1 MAPGVAL
8 AVIVKLVAAVRAVT
22 VYVLPVP
29 VLQVTPNR
37 VASEGSSNTKIW
49 LLAVTAVVFT
59 TTVVAG
65 LAMATLP
72 ADAAAHTAGDADE
85 LQLVAVLMPELI
97 LNIPAPS
104 DLISPLA
111 SAPGTVHV

>member
-1 MAPGVAL
+1 
-8 AVIVKLVAAVRAVT
+8 
-22 VYVLPVP
+22 
-29 VLQVTPNR
+29 
-37 VASEGSSNTKIW
+37 
-49 LLAVTAVVFT
+49 
-59 TTVVAG
+59 
-65 LAMATLP
+65 MATLP